1 MSSSRLILPSVQRV
15 VNSGHVHRSS
25 GWVRKGTEALY
36 NKDWTTP
43 SIVHSSRTM
52 SSNLDSRSHVGRS
65 KQLCIDN
72 LNPNIKL
79 MEYAVRGPLVIRA
92 SEIEKELEKG
102 VKKPFKEVIK
112 ANIGDCHAMGQVP
125 ITFIRQVSQSC
136 SILHIFKTDLF
147 QTAQVNDGA
156 VTSSV
161 KGFLRMHWIGLWLKF
176 CMSGPL
182 ILALVAYP
190 ELLDDPR
197 FPTDVKERAKV
208 LLAGCKGGS
217 VGRLPSVDLTG
228 IQTSITL
235 SSSQSSMRG
244 TPQPIRLLKWVPII
258 YVCYTGSYTDS
269 PGIEVIRRHVAQY
282 IERRDGIP
290 SNWEDI
296 LLSAGASEGIKN
308 VLKLLICDIGCKK
321 PGVMVPIPQYPLYSA
336 TLAEFNMHQIGYYL
350 DEEKGWSL
358 EISELKRAIKEAK
371 EVSEPRVIVV
381 INPGN
386 PTGQVLNRDNIVEI
400 IKFAHEEDLFIFAD
414 EVYQD
419 NVYAKTS
426 KFHSFKRVLTEMGPP
441 YNKIQL
447 ASFMS
452 CSKGYMGECG
462 LRGGYSEVINL
473 DPKVKTMLLKSISA
487 SLCPTSLGQ
496 AVMDTVVN
504 PPQPGEPSYE
514 RYKAEKEG
522 VLKSLAER
530 AKMVADSFNSF
541 EGFSCNTVQGA
552 MYAFPQLKIPEKAI
566 KKAESLKQQPD
577 VFYAFQLLEQ
587 TGICVVPG
595 SGFGQKPGTYHFRTT
610 ILPQPEKL
618 KTMLENFRDFHK
630 KFLEEYK

>member
-1 MSSSRLILPSVQRV
+1 MKQDSLNIYIEEISRAVQRV
-15 VNSGHVHRSS
+15 VNSGHGRSS

-36 NKDWTTP
+36 NRDWTTP

-125 ITFIRQVSQSC
+125 ITFIRQVSHSC
-136 SILHIFKTDLF
+136 SILQIFKTDLF
-147 QTAQVNDGA
+147 QTAQVIDGA

-161 KGFLRMHWIGLWLKF
+161 KRFLKD
-176 CMSGPL
+176 
-182 ILALVAYP
+182 ALDCSVASFLY
-190 ELLDDPR
+190 
-197 FPTDVKERAKV
+197 K
-208 LLAGCKGGS
+208 S
-217 VGRLPSVDLTG
+217 
-228 IQTSITL
+228 
-235 SSSQSSMRG
+235 
-244 TPQPIRLLKWVPII
+244 
-258 YVCYTGSYTDS
+258 GSYTDS
-269 PGIEVIRRHVAQY
+269 PGIEVIRRHVAHY
-282 IERRDGIP
+282 IEKRDGIP

-371 EVSEPRVIVV
+371 EVSEPRV
-381 INPGN
+381 
-386 PTGQVLNRDNIVEI
+386 
-400 IKFAHEEDLFIFAD
+400 
-414 EVYQD
+414 YQD
-419 NVYAKTS
+419 NVYAKNS

-447 ASFMS
+447 SSFMS

-473 DPKVKTMLLKSISA
+473 DPKVKAMLLKSISA
-487 SLCPTSLGQ
+487 SLCPTALGQ

-552 MYAFPQLKIPEKAI
+552 MYAFPQLKMPEKAI
-566 KKAESLKQQPD
+566 KKAESLNQQPD

-595 SGFGQKPGTYHFRTT
+595 SGFGQKPGTYHFR
-610 ILPQPEKL
+610 KD
-618 KTMLENFRDFHK
+618 RS
-630 KFLEEYK
+630 EEMQQANQKIDDT